1 MEFEKKRRLMVENQI
16 IRRDVADQRII
27 QAMFKVPRHVFVEE
41 AMWESAYGDFPLP
54 IGEGQTI
61 SQPYMVAIMTEKLEL
76 DEKSWVLEIGT
87 GSGYQTAI
95 LAEVCE
101 RVFTIE
107 RIAALEKKARIK
119 LEEMDYTNIA
129 FKISDGTLGWSE
141 FSPYDGI
148 LITAGAPKVPK
159 LLFSQLKEGGRMVI
173 PIGNNYSQV
182 LTVVRKKDGKKV
194 EESSFGCTF
203 VPLIGR
209 EGWDG
214 A

>member
-16 IRRDVADQRII
+16 IRRDVTDQRII

-119 LEEMDYTNIA
+119 LEEMGYTNIA

-141 FSPYDGI
+141 FSPYDCI
-148 LITAGAPKVPK
+148 LITAGAPKVPE

-173 PIGNNYSQV
+173 PIGNNFSQV

-194 EESSFGCTF
+194 EEAFFGCTF

-209 EGWDG
+209 EGWDS

>member
-16 IRRDVADQRII
+16 IHRDVTDQRII

-76 DEKSWVLEIGT
+76 DEKLCVLEIGT

-95 LAEVCE
+95 LAEICE
-101 RVFTIE
+101 RVFTVE

-119 LEEMDYTNIA
+119 LEEMGYTNIA

-141 FSPYDGI
+141 FSPYDAI
-148 LITAGAPKVPK
+148 LITAGAPKVPE

-173 PIGNNYSQV
+173 PIGNNFSQV

-194 EESSFGCTF
+194 EEPYFGCTF

-214 A
+214 R

>member
-16 IRRDVADQRII
+16 VRRGVTDERVI
-27 QAMFKVPRHVFVEE
+27 QAMLKVPRHLFLEE
-41 AMWESAYGDFPLP
+41 AVWESAYGDFPLP

-61 SQPYMVAIMTEKLEL
+61 SQPYMVAVMTEKLEL
-76 DEKSWVLEIGT
+76 DKDSCVLEIGT

-95 LAEVCE
+95 LAEICG

-107 RIAALEKKARIK
+107 RIAALEKRARKK
-119 LEEMDYTNIA
+119 LEELGYTNIA
-129 FKISDGTLGWSE
+129 FKIGDGTLGWSGLA
-141 FSPYDGI
+141 PYNGI
-148 LITAGAPKVPK
+148 LITAGSPKVPE

-173 PIGNNYSQV
+173 PIGNSFSQI
-182 LTVVRKKDGKKV
+182 LTVVRKKDGKKI
-194 EESSFGCTF
+194 EEPCFGCTF

-209 EGWDG
+209 EGWED

>member
-16 IRRDVADQRII
+16 IRRSVSDERVIS
-27 QAMFKVPRHVFVEE
+27 AMLKVPRHLFVEE

-54 IGEGQTI
+54 IGDGQTI
-61 SQPYMVAIMTEKLEL
+61 SQPYMVAVMTEKLEM
-76 DEKSWVLEIGT
+76 DKASWVLEIGT

-107 RIAALEKKARIK
+107 RIGILEKKARIR
-119 LEEMDYTNIA
+119 LEELGYTNIA
-129 FKISDGTLGWSE
+129 FKIGDGTLGWSE
-141 FSPYDGI
+141 SAPFNGI
-148 LITAGAPKVPK
+148 LITAGSPKVPE

-173 PIGNNYSQV
+173 PIGNSFSQI
-182 LTVVRKKDGKKV
+182 LTVVRKKDGKKI
-194 EESSFGCTF
+194 EEPCFGCTF

-209 EGWDG
+209 EGWEEG
-214 A
+214 

>member
-16 IRRDVADQRII
+16 IRRDVTDQRII

-194 EESSFGCTF
+194 EESCFGCTF

-209 EGWDG
+209 EGWDD

>member
-16 IRRDVADQRII
+16 VRRGVTDERVI
-27 QAMFKVPRHVFVEE
+27 QAMLKVPRHLFLEE
-41 AMWESAYGDFPLP
+41 AVWESAYGDFPLP

-61 SQPYMVAIMTEKLEL
+61 SQPYMVAVMTEKLEL
-76 DEKSWVLEIGT
+76 DKDSCVLEIGT

-95 LAEVCE
+95 LAEICG

-107 RIAALEKKARIK
+107 RIAALEKRARKK
-119 LEEMDYTNIA
+119 LEELGYTNIA
-129 FKISDGTLGWSE
+129 FKIGDGTLGWSGLA
-141 FSPYDGI
+141 PYNGI
-148 LITAGAPKVPK
+148 LITAGSPKVPE

-173 PIGNNYSQV
+173 PIGNSFSQI
-182 LTVVRKKDGKKV
+182 LTVVRKKDGEKI
-194 EESSFGCTF
+194 EEPCFGCTF

-209 EGWDG
+209 EGWED